1 MMTCPHCYNTD
12 VKKYGYRYNKG
23 IATSRVYKCK
33 RCNKRFSQLFENDE
47 SSEGLSAFVEKR
59 PPKFRK

>member
-1 MMTCPHCYNTD
+1 MNQG
-12 VKKYGYRYNKG
+12 KQAEWFK
-23 IATSRVYKCK
+23 
-33 RCNKRFSQLFENDE
+33 QWELFENDE